1 MMNTDLT
8 QKLIAD
14 YKVLVTDAEEL
25 IKATT
30 GQSTE
35 KIADARIRLQHAL
48 LELKPRLANTEA
60 VLRDKA
66 RVAASAAD
74 EYVHHNP
81 WTALGVAAGFGIV
94 IGLLIG
100 RR

>member
-1 MMNTDLT
+1 M
-8 QKLIAD
+8 
-14 YKVLVTDAEEL
+14 TDAEEL

-30 GQSTE
+30 SQSTE
-35 KIADARIRLQHAL
+35 KITDARIRLQHAL
-48 LELKPRLANTEA
+48 LEFKPRLANTEA
-60 VLRDKA
+60 VLRDKS
-66 RVAASAAD
+66 RVAVSVAD

-81 WTALGVAAGFGIV
+81 WTALGVTACFGIV

>member
-1 MMNTDLT
+1 MNADLT
-8 QKLIAD
+8 QKLISD

-25 IKATT
+25 IKATAS
-30 GQSTE
+30 QSTE
-35 KIADARIRLQHAL
+35 KIAEARTRMQQAL

-66 RVAASAAD
+66 RVAVSAAD

-81 WTALGVAAGFGIV
+81 WTAMGVATGIGV
-94 IGLLIG
+94 VVGLLIG

>member
-1 MMNTDLT
+1 MHTDLT

-14 YKVLVTDAEEL
+14 YKILVVDAEEL
-25 IKATT
+25 IKATA

-35 KIADARIRLQHAL
+35 KITEARVRLQHAL
-48 LELKPRLANTEA
+48 LDCKPRLANMEA

-66 RVAASAAD
+66 RVAASVAD

-94 IGLLIG
+94 IGLLAG
-100 RR
+100 RH

>member
-1 MMNTDLT
+1 MHTDLT
-8 QKLIAD
+8 QKLIDD

-25 IKATT
+25 IKATA

-35 KIADARIRLQHAL
+35 KIAEARIRMQHAL

-66 RVAASAAD
+66 RVTVSVAD

-81 WTALGVAAGFGIV
+81 WTALGIAAGCGV
-94 IGLLIG
+94 LMGLLIG
-100 RR
+100 RH

>member
-1 MMNTDLT
+1 MHTDLT

-25 IKATT
+25 IKATA

-35 KIADARIRLQHAL
+35 TVAEARIRMQHAL
-48 LELKPRLANTEA
+48 LEFKPRLANTEA

-66 RVAASAAD
+66 RVAVSAAD

-81 WTALGVAAGFGIV
+81 WTALGIAAGFGVV

>member
-1 MMNTDLT
+1 MHTDLT

-25 IKATT
+25 IKATA

-35 KIADARIRLQHAL
+35 KISEARIRMQHAL

-66 RVAASAAD
+66 RVTASAAD
-74 EYVHHNP
+74 EYVHRNP
-81 WTALGVAAGFGIV
+81 WTALGIAAGCGV
-94 IGLLIG
+94 LIGLLIG
-100 RR
+100 RH

>member
-1 MMNTDLT
+1 MHADLT

-14 YKVLVTDAEEL
+14 YKVLVADAEEL
-25 IKATT
+25 IKATASE
-30 GQSTE
+30 STE
-35 KIADARIRLQHAL
+35 KITEARIRMQHAV
-48 LELKPRLANTEA
+48 LEFKPRLANTEA
-60 VLRDKA
+60 VMRDKA
-66 RVAASAAD
+66 RVTVSAAD

-81 WTALGVAAGFGIV
+81 WTALGIATGCGVV